1 LLTNNFEVDFEFVD
15 TGPNPVTVSDGG
27 FAFWYVY
34 EDAAQAQLNISKEHL
49 HSQDHVTANLWMSA
63 MRTSGFRLLGYR
75 SQFDGLGIIF
85 SNNRTIDED
94 GTKGANPVIT
104 CIVNE
109 GIRPYS
115 LWRGIPTADAKKI
128 NYRDG
133 KEMKVNVRVEPTG
146 VKIKFNGG
154 DEMSIQK
161 PMKSGGY
168 IGFTTY
174 TGNKGDPSPQ
184 EKSDF
189 IVMKK
194 IDTKNHDGSSKGE
207 NVPTV
212 APTEKPAAP
221 AEKEDILHET
231 AAFRDHRGESDAIKA
246 LTDMV
251 FKLVVES
258 QPLQTQMTT
267 AVKALEKRLSVMEKS
282 FEALKAEL
290 NKNSGKNLDA
300 EFDAMKKELLTLSQ
314 YASTETKA
322 RNAKLESLHKDMA
335 HVHKSSTIFG
345 PGHIDKHLSALE
357 ESNQK
362 TIETL
367 QSGSRNMFMV
377 SLIAIIFIVIAGLA
391 LYQKFRS
398 WEHKHIL

>member
-1 LLTNNFEVDFEFVD
+1 
-15 TGPNPVTVSDGG
+15 
-27 FAFWYVY
+27 
-34 EDAAQAQLNISKEHL
+34 
-49 HSQDHVTANLWMSA
+49 
-63 MRTSGFRLLGYR
+63 
-75 SQFDGLGIIF
+75 
-85 SNNRTIDED
+85 
-94 GTKGANPVIT
+94 
-104 CIVNE
+104 
-109 GIRPYS
+109 
-115 LWRGIPTADAKKI
+115 
-128 NYRDG
+128 
-133 KEMKVNVRVEPTG
+133 
-146 VKIKFNGG
+146 
-154 DEMSIQK
+154 
-161 PMKSGGY
+161 
-168 IGFTTY
+168 
-174 TGNKGDPSPQ
+174 
-184 EKSDF
+184 
-189 IVMKK
+189 MKK

-231 AAFRDHRGESDAIKA
+231 SAFRDHRGESDAIKA